1 MKKSKM
7 VIGKTKQKTKSQN
20 KVKTKKSNKSRKK
33 NVIKT
38 KPSINNNANKVKE
51 NKNDAET
58 QKIESNAKKTTKK
71 SKVLHIVK
79 SKFKT
84 VLDKIKRIISNI
96 NGNKKK
102 KKVILIS
109 ILSVLII
116 AVILPIIIFKREPI
130 IFTFKSFNAGE
141 KVTFSGT
148 EWYVIKDTGVDEK
161 EVELIS
167 KLPFD
172 LNRDGKI
179 DESDTVE
186 FDTENSVEYTT
197 VDKNNIGYYIN
208 NAVLNMIEEKSGVK
222 EIRLLTSDEYIT
234 LRDQMEFGYDWNE
247 GNWLASEN
255 TKTWW
260 LRTSKYSHIYVV
272 TERGSYMLD
281 EATNKNYVRPVIK
294 VLKNYVK

>member
-38 KPSINNNANKVKE
+38 KPSINNNVNKVKE
-51 NKNDAET
+51 IKNDVET

-148 EWYVIKDTGVDEK
+148 EWYVIKDTGIDKK

>member
-38 KPSINNNANKVKE
+38 KPSINNNVNKVKE
-51 NKNDAET
+51 IKNDVET

-148 EWYVIKDTGVDEK
+148 EWYVIKDTGIDEK

-281 EATNKNYVRPVIK
+281 GATNKNYVRPVIK